1 MEEKERIERG
11 GGDEKSK
18 KKLIDLSILSSA
30 IKKILRKLLY
40 CYKV

>member
-1 MEEKERIERG
+1 MGEKARIERR

-30 IKKILRKLLY
+30 IKKIL
-40 CYKV
+40 

>member
-18 KKLIDLSILSSA
+18 KKLIDLRILS
-30 IKKILRKLLY
+30 
-40 CYKV
+40 

>member
-11 GGDEKSK
+11 EGDEKSK

-30 IKKILRKLLY
+30 IKKNTMKTLVLL
-40 CYKV
+40 

>member
-1 MEEKERIERG
+1 MEEKERIESR

-30 IKKILRKLLY
+30 IKKIL
-40 CYKV
+40 